1 MHIVIAPDSYKGSL
15 TAIEAARAI
24 QKGIKE
30 VFPTA
35 KITSLPIA
43 DGGEGTVK
51 ALVYSMKGEL
61 QHNHVLDPL
70 GKTVLAEW
78 GILDTKTAVIEMA
91 EASGLLLVPL
101 SKRNPLITSTYG
113 TGQLIKAALD
123 QGMRKI
129 IIGLGGSATNDG
141 GAGMAQAL
149 GVRFLDRSRKELPN
163 GGGYLQDLASIDLTN
178 LDKRIKDTEF
188 ILASDVKNPLCGKTG
203 ASVVYG
209 PQKGADA
216 SMVDQLDKAL
226 LHYAAIAEKAT
237 GQIVANTNGAGAAGG
252 LGAGLMLF
260 CNATFRQ
267 GIQMVLELVQAERLF
282 SEANLIFTG
291 EGSTDFQTVYGKA
304 PVGIGS
310 IAKKYNVPVICVSGS
325 LGKAYDE
332 IFKYGITAAESIVS
346 SPESLAYCM
355 ENAASLLQDTAKR
368 ICLILKIGATLKCE
382 GIRVI
387 PV

>member
-15 TAIEAARAI
+15 TAIEATRAI

-70 GKTVLAEW
+70 GETVLAEW
-78 GILDTKTAVIEMA
+78 GIIDTKTAVIEMA

-123 QGMRKI
+123 QGMQKI

-141 GAGMAQAL
+141 GAGMARAL
-149 GVRFLDRSRKELPN
+149 GVRFLDQAGKELLN
-163 GGGYLQDLASIDLTN
+163 GGSYLQELASIDLTH

-209 PQKGADA
+209 PQKGADV

-226 LHYAAIAEKAT
+226 LHYAVIAEKTT
-237 GQIVANTNGAGAAGG
+237 GRIIANTEGAGAAGG
-252 LGAGLMLF
+252 LGAGLMFF

-267 GIQMVLELVQAERLF
+267 GIQMVLELVQAESLF

-304 PVGIGS
+304 PVGIGM

-325 LGKAYDE
+325 LGKSYDE

-368 ICLILKIGATLKCE
+368 ICLILKIGSTLKCE

>member
-15 TAIEAARAI
+15 TAIEATRAI

-70 GKTVLAEW
+70 GETVLAEW
-78 GILDTKTAVIEMA
+78 GIIDTKTAVIEMA

-123 QGMRKI
+123 QGMQKI

-141 GAGMAQAL
+141 GAGMARAL
-149 GVRFLDRSRKELPN
+149 GVRFLDQAGKELLN
-163 GGGYLQDLASIDLTN
+163 GGSYLQELASIDLTH

-226 LHYAAIAEKAT
+226 LHYAAIAEKTT
-237 GQIVANTNGAGAAGG
+237 GRIIANTEGAGAAGG
-252 LGAGLMLF
+252 LGAGLMFF

-267 GIQMVLELVQAERLF
+267 GIQMVLELVQAESLF

-304 PVGIGS
+304 PVGIGM

-325 LGKAYDE
+325 LGKSYDE

-368 ICLILKIGATLKCE
+368 ICLILKIGSTLKCE